1 MAKEVNKPLKL
12 AISGISSNDAMEL
25 EKHGAKVTGLLY
37 LRKGAPSDDGTH
49 WPFAEFKK
57 CRWLDES
64 TTDVPAHLW
73 SALEKHRHDFY
84 RCFFRWPW
92 SHELISGFGD
102 AEGLF
107 LNAVRNCYRWLCA
120 SKPDMVVF
128 SNVPHEGALVVLY
141 EVAKAMNLP
150 TLVFWQGVIPGRMWV
165 FDHWSDLGRFDSSP
179 KTEPFPVDL
188 SEPEFRPFYMAGIQ
202 NNRRLQR
209 QAKLDVFTYGFKSL
223 GYALLSGERRLA
235 AFRRNMAKLSLA
247 RENVFYLRGRDDR
260 FSRSLEELNEKK
272 FVYYPLHLEPEMEV
286 DKLGGKYGNQVDV
299 VRRLREKLPEDVIIA
314 VKDNPKQD
322 SRKRSAAF
330 FDQLDRIPNVVL
342 VNSQTESWELIKRSI
357 ATATIC
363 GTAGWEA
370 LRIGKPVIVFGYAFW
385 NRLPGAYRIDDQWEF
400 AEIEGYQKDDSLFE
414 EAVEEVSKNAWPGIV
429 DHDYVRSLDHFDP
442 VQNADNLA
450 KAILAFAKHNDI
462 SA

>member
-1 MAKEVNKPLKL
+1 MVRPRLKSL
-12 AISGISSNDAMEL
+12 RVAVVGVSKTESLGFTR
-25 EKHGAKVTGLLY
+25 HGLDVTGLLY
-37 LRKGAPSDDGTH
+37 LREGAPSDDGTH

-165 FDHWSDLGRFDSSP
+165 FEHWGDFGQFSTSP
-179 KTEPFPVDL
+179 KRPPFSIDCSPP
-188 SEPEFRPFYMAGIQ
+188 STKPFYMSGVKNTRGLRNKARFDAIMYG
-202 NNRRLQR
+202 
-209 QAKLDVFTYGFKSL
+209 AKTIL
-223 GYALLSGERRLA
+223 YALRPGKKALP
-235 AFRRNMAKLSLA
+235 AFRRNAAKFLLA
-247 RENVFYLRGRDDR
+247 RENATFFGKRDKLFSEDLSSFQDR
-260 FSRSLEELNEKK
+260 R
-272 FVYYPLHLEPEMEV
+272 FVYFPLHLEPEMTV
-286 DKLGGKYGNQVDV
+286 DVLGGKYHDQLKAL
-299 VRRLREKLPEDVIIA
+299 RSLREKLPEDVIIA

-322 SRKRSAAF
+322 SRKRSPAF

-414 EAVEEVSKNAWPGIV
+414 AAVEEVSKNAWPGIV
-429 DHDYVRSLDHFDP
+429 DHNYIRSLDHFDP

-450 KAILAFAKHNDI
+450 RAILAFAKHNDI